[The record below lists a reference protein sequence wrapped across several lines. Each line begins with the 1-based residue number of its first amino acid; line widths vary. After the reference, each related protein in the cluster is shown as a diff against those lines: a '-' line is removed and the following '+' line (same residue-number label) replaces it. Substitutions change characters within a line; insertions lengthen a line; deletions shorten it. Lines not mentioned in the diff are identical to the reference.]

1 MVRDRG
7 MSSSEDV
14 MGRGVDDAAVVGES
28 GSDYIDTTKTNV
40 FGYVPLLGNQ
50 AKERKAALI
59 VLSGRASGKS
69 FRLGDD
75 ETLIGRTPDSQIRLD
90 DDGVSRRHAKV
101 VRSEGQWIVMD
112 LGSTNGTYHDGERV
126 QVLTLFDG
134 AKIQLGMGTIL
145 RFQYQDEH
153 DERFHQQMYESKTR
167 DPLTEAYNKGY
178 FLDAIEREV
187 AFAQRHA
194 QPMALVMLDIDHFKK
209 VNDTY
214 GHQAGDLVL
223 KIVAQAIMQGL
234 RKEDVFA
241 RYGGEEFA
249 MILRNTAPDAAF
261 ILAERV
267 RRLVEKL
274 EIVHNGRR
282 IPVTLS
288 LGIAMASSDRQ
299 TPAALIEAADGMLY
313 EAKSSGRNRTEAP
326 IF

>member
-1 MVRDRG
+1 
-7 MSSSEDV
+7 MSNDDEDPL
-14 MGRGVDDAAVVGES
+14 GSGDDLDGTIAEP
-28 GSDYIDTTKTNV
+28 DYVDTTKTNV
-40 FGYVPLLGNQ
+40 FGYVPILGPAA
-50 AKERKAALI
+50 AKAKRAALI

-69 FRLGDD
+69 FSLGDE

-101 VRSEGQWIVMD
+101 VMSEGQWIIMD
-112 LGSTNGTYHDGERV
+112 LGSTNGTYHDGERI

-145 RFQYQDEH
+145 RFQHQDEH
-153 DERFHQQMYESKTR
+153 DERFHQHMYESKTR

-178 FLDAIEREV
+178 FLDAIEREM
-187 AFAQRHA
+187 AYATRHA
-194 QPMALVMLDIDHFKK
+194 QPMSLVMMDIDHFKK

-223 KIVAQAIMQGL
+223 KIIASSVMQIV

-249 MILRNTAPDAAF
+249 LILRNTNAESAF
-261 ILAERV
+261 ILAERI

-282 IPVTLS
+282 IPATLS
-288 LGIAMASSDRQ
+288 LGISPTHPDRSTSAQ
-299 TPAALIEAADGMLY
+299 LIEAADGLLY
-313 EAKSSGRNRTEAP
+313 KAKGNGRNRTEAP
-326 IF
+326 FFD

>member
-1 MVRDRG
+1 MLLDRG
-7 MSSSEDV
+7 MT
-14 MGRGVDDAAVVGES
+14 
-28 GSDYIDTTKTNV
+28 GSDDVSGRALEASDPTDRGGDYLDNTKTNL
-40 FGYVPLLGNQ
+40 FAYVPLL
-50 AKERKAALI
+50 ASAPKERKAALI

-69 FRLGDD
+69 FRLGDE

-178 FLDAIEREV
+178 FLDAIEREL
-187 AFAQRHA
+187 AFAQRHQ
-194 QPMALVMLDIDHFKK
+194 QPMALAMLDIDHFKK

-223 KIVAQAIMQGL
+223 KAVAQAIMQGL

-249 MILRNTAPDAAF
+249 LILRNTTAESGF

-267 RRLVEKL
+267 RRVVEKL

-288 LGIAMASSDRQ
+288 LGLAVVTPEHVTSAS
-299 TPAALIEAADGMLY
+299 LIEAADAMLY
-313 EAKSSGRNRTEAP
+313 QAKSSGRNRVEAP

>member
-1 MVRDRG
+1 M
-7 MSSSEDV
+7 
-14 MGRGVDDAAVVGES
+14 S
-28 GSDYIDTTKTNV
+28 GSDDDGLGSGPADASDRGGSDYVDTTKTNV
-40 FGYVPLLGNQ
+40 FGYVPLL
-50 AKERKAALI
+50 AAAPKERKAALI

-90 DDGVSRRHAKV
+90 DDGVSRKHAKV
-101 VRSEGQWIVMD
+101 VRSEGQWVVMD

-167 DPLTEAYNKGY
+167 DQLTEAYNKGY

-187 AFAQRHA
+187 AFAQRHG

-214 GHQAGDLVL
+214 GHLAGDHVL
-223 KIVAQAIMQGL
+223 KEVAGL
-234 RKEDVFA
+234 VRARVRQDEVFA

-249 MILRNTAPDAAF
+249 LLLPETDLRGAMTVAAD
-261 ILAERV
+261 V
-267 RRLVEKL
+267 RQLVAGAVFTFESHK
-274 EIVHNGRR
+274 
-282 IPVTLS
+282 IPVTIS
-288 LGIAMASSDRQ
+288 LGVAQWTSMIR
-299 TPAALIEAADGMLY
+299 TTEEFIRAADAKLY
-313 EAKSSGRNRTEAP
+313 QAKREGRNRVVA
-326 IF
+326 